1 MNAFWRDSNAC
12 SHLYGA
18 FSIYFNYLIFF
29 YSLKANIIH
38 ASANPEMKVDTGVN
52 SVAVDE
58 ESHFFVVHDEITVEN
73 CKENNAS

>member
-1 MNAFWRDSNAC
+1 MHAVIYIVLF
-12 SHLYGA
+12 
-18 FSIYFNYLIFF
+18 FSIYGSKLEIYLILF
-29 YSLKANIIH
+29 YSLKADIIH